1 MRFANPVVKPTLLIF
16 FKFYFQFLRV
26 MALNLYY
33 AGLYE
38 QCLASITA
46 EKKRGTTYKLLYIE
60 GLALR
65 ALNRIT
71 EAINSFLA
79 SQKLNPLD
87 QSTTLELAKCFYL
100 QGNYT
105 SVIAQCDSILSAEN
119 KAPWLAHQLRGLA
132 SFRIGDRQAAE
143 KHLFLAYDLHPTLQA
158 KQLIGGL
165 QAAAGKMQ
173 DAITTMNDII
183 SLSPESINV
192 LIDLGLLYVRM
203 NSLDNAF
210 ECFSR
215 AVIAVQKQM
224 ACRSNMTLSTPQDSF
239 IFSPAFFSLGYA
251 IQAKDPRT
259 ALLKY
264 RVAAGL
270 KLDNRDPHMWA
281 NLAYIFVSLSNFEAA
296 LVCATRAFRLDS
308 VSEPCRRA
316 LGHVYVC
323 MGDYCRAFQILS
335 PAMGDTRAHESQ
347 WLLGIAAAKLGE
359 LRVAMACLSKAADGG
374 VYGACLTGL
383 LVFLQANDLT
393 TAAQFSVKLKEMDPD
408 CDENLR
414 QGKAAIKRLRK
425 LVQEENAAAE
435 GQLAPEKSEQPATAN
450 D

>member
-1 MRFANPVVKPTLLIF
+1 
-16 FKFYFQFLRV
+16 

-38 QCLASITA
+38 QCLAYIA
-46 EKKRGTTYKLLYIE
+46 VEKKRGVTHQLLHTE

-71 EAINSFLA
+71 EAINSFIA
-79 SQKLNPLD
+79 SQNLD
-87 QSTTLELAKCFYL
+87 PFDQNTALELAKCFYL

-105 SVIAQCDSILSAEN
+105 LVIVQCDNVISAEN
-119 KAPWLAHQLRGLA
+119 QTPWLAHQLRGLA

-143 KHLFLAYDLHPTLQA
+143 KHLFLAHELHPTLQT
-158 KQLIGGL
+158 KHLIGGL
-165 QAAAGKMQ
+165 QAAVGRVP
-173 DAITTMNDII
+173 DAIASMNDII
-183 SLSPESINV
+183 TWSPESINV
-192 LIDLGLLYVRM
+192 LIDLGLLYVKT

-224 ACRSNMTLSTPQDSF
+224 VCRSNMTLSTPQDSF
-239 IFSPAFFSLGYA
+239 IFSPAFFSLGYV
-251 IQAKDPRT
+251 IQTKDPRT

-270 KLDNRDPHMWA
+270 KLDNRDPHIWA
-281 NLAYIFVSLSNFEAA
+281 NLAYIFASLSNLEAA
-296 LVCATRAFRLDS
+296 LACATRAFRLDFI
-308 VSEPCRRA
+308 SEPCRRV
-316 LGHVYVC
+316 LGHIYIC
-323 MGDYCRAFQILS
+323 LGEYCKAFQILS
-335 PAMGDTRAHESQ
+335 PAMGNTCAYESQ
-347 WLLGIAAAKLGE
+347 WLLGIVAAKLGE
-359 LRVAMACLSKAADGG
+359 LRIAMTCLLKAADGG

-383 LVFLQANDLT
+383 LIFLQANDLT

-425 LVQEENAAAE
+425 LLQEENATVVE
-435 GQLAPEKSEQPATAN
+435 GQPVSEKNEQLAITN
-450 D
+450 G

>member
-1 MRFANPVVKPTLLIF
+1 
-16 FKFYFQFLRV
+16 

-38 QCLASITA
+38 RCLASIAA
-46 EKKRGTTYKLLYIE
+46 EKKHGTTHQLLHTE

-71 EAINSFLA
+71 EAISSFLA
-79 SQKLNPLD
+79 SQKLDPFD

-105 SVIAQCDSILSAEN
+105 SVITQCDNVISADN

-132 SFRIGDRQAAE
+132 SFHMGDRQAAE

-158 KQLIGGL
+158 KQLIGEL
-165 QAAAGKMQ
+165 QAAAGKQ
-173 DAITTMNDII
+173 HEAIATMNDII
-183 SLSPESINV
+183 ALSPESINV
-192 LIDLGLLYVRM
+192 LIELGLLYVKM
-203 NSLDNAF
+203 NSLDSAF

-224 ACRSNMTLSTPQDSF
+224 ACRSNMSLSTPQDSF
-239 IFSPAFFSLGYA
+239 IFSPAFFSLGFA

-270 KLDNRDPHMWA
+270 KLDNRDPHIWA

-296 LVCATRAFRLDS
+296 LVCAARAFKLDS
-308 VSEPCRRA
+308 MSEPCRRA
-316 LGHVYVC
+316 LGHVYIC

-335 PAMGDTRAHESQ
+335 PAMGDTRAYESQ

-359 LRVAMACLSKAADGG
+359 LRITITCLSKAAEGG

-383 LVFLQANDLT
+383 LIFLQANDLT

-408 CDENLR
+408 SDENLR

-425 LVQEENAAAE
+425 LVQEENATVE
-435 GQLAPEKSEQPATAN
+435 GQSGPEKGEQLAAT
-450 D
+450 DG